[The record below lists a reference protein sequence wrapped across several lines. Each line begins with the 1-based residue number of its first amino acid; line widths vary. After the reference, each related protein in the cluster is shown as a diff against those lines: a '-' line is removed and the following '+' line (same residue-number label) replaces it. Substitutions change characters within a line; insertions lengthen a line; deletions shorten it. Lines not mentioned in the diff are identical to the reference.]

1 MWIMTHFGILMPS
14 LRPEDTVLPGDNR
27 LIQIRARRAKDL
39 NYLRDHYAPYL
50 GATLFLGDTDYQ
62 YRAYCTHRELA
73 DITAQLALEIDYVK
87 FKPTTDR
94 HNDRS
99 LHDLY
104 NKIWSD
110 VLDAFEVGSSYERGR
125 YIGITEPQAPKRGRR
140 LSRKE
145 RRRAKRSGTGWK
157 NAWVDVDE
165 NEVDV
170 NTGHNEYAA
179 ANREFRKRWWEDL
192 DNAD

>member
-50 GATLFLGDTDYQ
+50 GATLFIGDTDYQ

-73 DITAQLALEIDYVK
+73 DITSQLALEIDYVK

-94 HNDRS
+94 HNDKP

-104 NKIWSD
+104 NRIWSD
-110 VLDAFEVGSSYERGR
+110 VLDAFEVGSSYARPK
-125 YIGITEPQAPKRGRR
+125 YQAPKPPQDRR
-140 LSRKE
+140 SRKQ
-145 RRRAKRSGTGWK
+145 RRADRKAAQRNGTGWK
-157 NAWVDVDE
+157 NAWVDEVDE
-165 NEVDV
+165 GTINV
-170 NTGHNEYAA
+170 NGDRNEYAD
-179 ANREFRKRWWEDL
+179 ANRGFRKHWWEDV
-192 DNAD
+192 DAAN